1 MLFNSYE
8 FIFLFLPVTVL
19 TFFQFAR
26 FSNQLAAIWLVI
38 VSLFFYGWWNPIY
51 VGLLLGSIGFNYA
64 ASLVLLYVC
73 KVEREWINR
82 SILIFTIGANLML
95 LGYFKY
101 MNFFITN
108 LNDILGTHY
117 GLVGIILPLGIS
129 FFTFTQIAFLV
140 DTSRGFA
147 REHSFIH
154 YALFVTYFPHL
165 IAGPLL
171 HHNEM
176 MPQFNKPETY
186 HVDYQNIAVGLTIFS
201 IGLFK
206 KTFFADGMAEH
217 VKPVFDAVAQG
228 QLLSFKAAWG
238 GMLSYTIQL
247 YFDFSGYSDMA
258 IGLSRLF
265 GIKLPVNFDS
275 PYKAVNIIE
284 FWRRWHMTL
293 SRFLRDYLYIPLG
306 GNRGGPV
313 RHHINLMLTMVLAGF
328 WHGASWTFVIWGGLH
343 GIYLAINHAWRS
355 FRKVLGHDLDQSS
368 LISRMVS
375 VVVTF
380 LAVAVALVFFRADNL
395 ESGLSII
402 RSLVRVDGVAFTG
415 KFLPIVGM
423 LLIIWFMPNTQQ
435 IMGRFEPV
443 LPLWKQDFGAA
454 PKWLQWQPN
463 WIWLAIIL
471 ILNYIVFSSS
481 ENISEFLYYQF

>member
-51 VGLLLGSIGFNYA
+51 VGLLLVSIVFNYA
-64 ASLVLLYVC
+64 ASLALLCAC
-73 KVEREWINR
+73 KLGHKWINR
-82 SILIFTIGANLML
+82 SILIFTIGANLIL

-108 LNDILGTHY
+108 LNDVLGTHY
-117 GLVGIILPLGIS
+117 GLAGIILPLGIS

-186 HVDYQNIAVGLTIFS
+186 HIDYQNIAVGLTIFS

-206 KTFFADGMAEH
+206 KVFFADGMAEH
-217 VKPVFDAVAQG
+217 VKPVFDAAAQG

-265 GIKLPVNFDS
+265 GVKLPVNFDS

-328 WHGASWTFVIWGGLH
+328 WHGASTPT
-343 GIYLAINHAWRS
+343 
-355 FRKVLGHDLDQSS
+355 VLS
-368 LISRMVS
+368 
-375 VVVTF
+375 
-380 LAVAVALVFFRADNL
+380 
-395 ESGLSII
+395 
-402 RSLVRVDGVAFTG
+402 
-415 KFLPIVGM
+415 
-423 LLIIWFMPNTQQ
+423 
-435 IMGRFEPV
+435 
-443 LPLWKQDFGAA
+443 
-454 PKWLQWQPN
+454 
-463 WIWLAIIL
+463 
-471 ILNYIVFSSS
+471 
-481 ENISEFLYYQF
+481 